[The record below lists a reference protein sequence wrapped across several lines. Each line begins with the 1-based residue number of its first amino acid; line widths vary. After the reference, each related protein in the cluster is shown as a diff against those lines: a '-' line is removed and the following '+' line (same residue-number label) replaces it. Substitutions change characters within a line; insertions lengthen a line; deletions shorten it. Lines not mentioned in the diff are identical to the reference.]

1 MKTIVVIVA
10 MIHILIPLLAGAVV
24 YVLWVPTAYVSQI
37 VYKVSGLHPVP
48 GAGSAGTGSFITC
61 FLGDFLWAYSLL
73 FLVAL
78 ITVHRKRDLI
88 PALIL
93 CILFECGTECLQL
106 TPLMS
111 GTFDF
116 CDIAIEIL
124 ANLLGCMMICFYESV
139 LQLRKKSQNIK
150 RGELYYEKHNHPNR
164 RRTGFHA
171 GACNVKQQLRRYI
184 FPFFQDR

>member
-24 YVLWVPTAYVSQI
+24 YALWVPTAYVSQI
-37 VYKVSGLHPVP
+37 VYKVSGLSPLP

-139 LQLRKKSQNIK
+139 LQLRKKKSEHK
-150 RGELYYEKHNHPNR
+150 E
-164 RRTGFHA
+164 RRTI
-171 GACNVKQQLRRYI
+171 L
-184 FPFFQDR
+184 